1 MSRMSR
7 TLGTLLRSGVP
18 VLQSLE
24 ITKETTG
31 NRIVAEA
38 LEDVEN
44 SVRQG
49 ESLARPAG
57 AAQGRPAD
65 GHADAGRR

>member
-1 MSRMSR
+1 MSR

-24 ITKETTG
+24 ITKDTTG

-38 LEDVEN
+38 LEDVETA
-44 SVRQG
+44 VRQG
-49 ESLARPAG
+49 ESLARPLL
-57 AAQGRPAD
+57 QHKVIPPMVTQ
-65 GHADAGRR
+65 HAGRR